1 MSGMLTTSSPLRGW
15 SSAFRAELW
24 PRRGS
29 LYDAGHPKF
38 VPRSRKTFFFL
49 LGIFKGVA
57 WARGSAR
64 CGEVCAC
71 ARVWVRLCICPCGVF
86 LLRDR
91 RFDVANAFLS
101 LQVLRRL
108 LLVAFPL
115 VFSAGLR
122 LCVHRFV
129 ASVLF
134 GVVVFFGGDLVAV
147 ATGNSINLSRW

>member
-1 MSGMLTTSSPLRGW
+1 
-15 SSAFRAELW
+15 
-24 PRRGS
+24 
-29 LYDAGHPKF
+29 
-38 VPRSRKTFFFL
+38 
-49 LGIFKGVA
+49 VA

-71 ARVWVRLCICPCGVF
+71 ARVWVRLCICPRGVF

-115 VFSAGLR
+115 VFSAGWR

-134 GVVVFFGGDLVAV
+134 GVVVFFGVIWLPLQQAIVSICHGGSSSSSGSSGSSIGSRSSSSSSGSSSQLAV
-147 ATGNSINLSRW
+147 VSRHS

>member
-1 MSGMLTTSSPLRGW
+1 MFW
-15 SSAFRAELW
+15 
-24 PRRGS
+24 
-29 LYDAGHPKF
+29 
-38 VPRSRKTFFFL
+38 
-49 LGIFKGVA
+49 
-57 WARGSAR
+57 
-64 CGEVCAC
+64 
-71 ARVWVRLCICPCGVF
+71 
-86 LLRDR
+86 LRDR

-134 GVVVFFGGDLVAV
+134 GVVLFFGGDLVAI
-147 ATGNSINLSRW
+147 AAGNSINLSQRERAVW